1 MTASS
6 INTVVDQTT
15 DAAFRTWVAE
25 VITFLFTTLG
35 VTQTSDTGQINT
47 STVTRS
53 AVINTAAGYVI
64 GRFNDTAQSTSPI
77 FFKLEFGTGTTQPT
91 NPAMWIT
98 VGTGSNGSGTLT
110 GVVSTRVAAGN
121 FGIPSSTITAFIT
134 CGCYS
139 ATAGVLWLNWKQ
151 GGSTSA
157 PLSLAGFAIYRSA
170 DNTAAVTTDSV
181 QLFTASSTATAT
193 SQVGQL
199 QSISY
204 LTSTA
209 YNVTA
214 PFQGHNWGF
223 WPFDMTATVQGTVAY
238 VGPVFQ
244 YTPVPGITPWG
255 CIANTSEFPINTT
268 ASLTLVGSTPH
279 TYRQCAGFAG
289 LTTLTNANNGGYSTT
304 ASPNLGLALLFE

>member
-6 INTVVDQTT
+6 INTVVDQTS

-25 VITFLFTTLG
+25 FITFLFTTLG
-35 VTQTSDTGQINT
+35 ATQTSDTGQINT
-47 STVTRS
+47 STVTRA

-91 NPAMWIT
+91 NPAIWIT

-110 GVVSTRVAAGN
+110 GTVGTRVACGN
-121 FGIPSSTITAFIT
+121 FGAPSSLITAFIT
-134 CGCYS
+134 CGCYN
-139 ATAGVLWLNWKQ
+139 ATAGVLWVNWKQ
-151 GGSTSA
+151 GGSTNA
-157 PLSLAGFAIYRSA
+157 ALALAGFAIYRSA
-170 DNTAAVTTDSV
+170 DNTAAVTTDSA
-181 QLFTASSTATAT
+181 QLFAPGFSAAASQSG
-193 SQVGQL
+193 GQL

-204 LTSTA
+204 LTNTA
-209 YNVTA
+209 YNATN

-223 WPFDMTATVQGTVAY
+223 WPFDLTATVQGTVAY

-244 YTPVPGITPWG
+244 YTPVPGITPWA
-255 CIANTSEFPINTT
+255 CLANTSEFPINTT
-268 ASLTLVGSTPH
+268 APLTLVGSTPH

-304 ASPNLGLALLFE
+304 SAPNLGLALLFE